1 MQAKQRALEHNRLD
15 VRFEDYLIQPFSC
28 QSDKGE
34 ALDQVGYNQ
43 KGKTL
48 CFFVGGG
55 RRAFNTWLNQ
65 FISIKK
71 IPVPRHRRISPHN
84 LLGSTPAPTEDC
96 SLGHCGGS
104 LGCLNLG
111 GLRLPAQPERD
122 GRSQQAEPEPGPGAA
137 CQEIRASSKCG
148 HYLPN
153 PGLSRTKA
161 WAFPTRVLP
170 VVHT

>member
-84 LLGSTPAPTEDC
+84 LLGPP
-96 SLGHCGGS
+96 
-104 LGCLNLG
+104 
-111 GLRLPAQPERD
+111 LPAAHRHPHPAN
-122 GRSQQAEPEPGPGAA
+122 S
-137 CQEIRASSKCG
+137 
-148 HYLPN
+148 LP
-153 PGLSRTKA
+153 PKRTHN
-161 WAFPTRVLP
+161 V
-170 VVHT
+170 